1 MYSLRQTMAEKDYF
15 ESQIEQMLCPL
26 SDFTRGVLDTTFMMR
41 NDGSFVY
48 VEGYYQPPGKVIG
61 KIIYY
66 PTPDGAVDIH
76 GRPYESMV
84 KAERDG
90 QTIYIPHDEQIRMH
104 RPIDPALEEED
115 LIITKFHVGFPLP
128 SFRGYFNDR
137 RSLYYAMSR
146 FPLVGRAVEN
156 VSRFLNVP
164 VSRLGITGSTA
175 LGRRGEHSDIDL
187 VIFGT
192 VEQNRETASRICDHI
207 HRNPESTVV
216 EFGKFWPL
224 RFVYQGIE
232 ICPAYVYMNLD
243 EAPIRNCTVELVRD
257 SVEAYGTIAD
267 DTHAI
272 YMPPV
277 VRLSDV
283 YLDGRPADD
292 IVFVVYDGSVRGEF
306 YLKERLHVR
315 GRVIRIRKDREEF
328 LALVAFDAGD
338 ITREQFV
345 RGVPR
350 LKEQLRLSMHGSEQ
364 VSGSDLNG
372 AYLAHDNP
380 P

>member
-1 MYSLRQTMAEKDYF
+1 MPEKDYF
-15 ESQIEQMLCPL
+15 ESQIEQILCPL
-26 SDFTRGVLDTTFMMR
+26 SDFTRGVLDTTYLMR

-66 PTPDGAVDIH
+66 PKPDGAMEIH
-76 GRPYESMV
+76 GRRYQSMV
-84 KAERDG
+84 KAEQDG
-90 QTIYIPHDEQIRMH
+90 QTVYILHDEQIRMH
-104 RPIDPALEEED
+104 YRIDPSLKEED
-115 LIITKFHVGFPLP
+115 LIITKFHVGFPM
-128 SFRGYFNDR
+128 SGFRGYFNDR
-137 RSLYYAMSR
+137 RSLYYAMSK

-156 VSRFLNVP
+156 ASRFLDVP

-192 VEQNRETASRICDHI
+192 VDQNRETASRICNYI
-207 HRNPESTVV
+207 HHHPENRVV

-224 RFVYQGIE
+224 RFIYQGLE
-232 ICPAYVYMNLD
+232 MCPAYVYMNLD
-243 EAPIRNCTVELVRD
+243 EAPIRSCTVEMVKD
-257 SVEAYGTIAD
+257 GVEAYGTISD

-277 VRLSDV
+277 MQLSNV
-283 YLDGRPADD
+283 YLDGKPADD
-292 IVFVVYDGSVRGEF
+292 ILFVVYDGSLRGEF

-315 GRVIRIRKDREEF
+315 GRTVRIRKGAKEF

-345 RGVPR
+345 KGVPR
-350 LKEQLRLSMHGSEQ
+350 LQEQMRRGKK
-364 VSGSDLNG
+364 
-372 AYLAHDNP
+372 
-380 P
+380 